1 MVAISHLAVMDFN
14 SGINRKQAATKTSDL
29 RYKLSYLKVTQNWVV
44 KKNPEQ
50 KQRNY
55 LPSIMQEIA
64 LQRNFV
70 KNCSQTTEPAD
81 ISVNIAPIE
90 KPDKKEAIKQ
100 TKTRSSL

>member
-1 MVAISHLAVMDFN
+1 
-14 SGINRKQAATKTSDL
+14 
-29 RYKLSYLKVTQNWVV
+29 
-44 KKNPEQ
+44 
-50 KQRNY
+50 
-55 LPSIMQEIA
+55 MQEIA

>member
-50 KQRNY
+50 KQRN
-55 LPSIMQEIA
+55 
-64 LQRNFV
+64 
-70 KNCSQTTEPAD
+70 
-81 ISVNIAPIE
+81 
-90 KPDKKEAIKQ
+90 
-100 TKTRSSL
+100 